1 MSLQSLQDWLQAA
14 IRTPGDAQLRAQAG
28 GHLQSSARLDAAARL
43 AIYQRSYRA
52 RLLQSFH
59 AIFPGLLHA
68 LGPELLDRFALEF
81 LEHHPPHHPSVN
93 RVAEGFAEHLQR
105 TRPPAEHPGRPDW
118 TDFILDLARLEMAL
132 LEVSEARGLEQTGTV
147 DSGSVRAL
155 TGDGLLRC
163 MPRGAP
169 CLRLLEAS
177 YPVHDYLQAL
187 RAGDTPHTPDARLT
201 CLALTRVHYRLATR
215 ELAPVQWQLL
225 RRLDGR
231 TSLSEALRAVTGLG
245 LRPTP
250 DAALA
255 RVWLG
260 NFLAQGLLESVED
273 PPVAARQ
280 AFSPISP

>member
-1 MSLQSLQDWLQAA
+1 MSLQGLQDWLQAA
-14 IRTPGDAQLRAQAG
+14 IRTPGDAQLRAQAAS
-28 GHLQSSARLDAAARL
+28 HLQSSAQLGAGARL

-68 LGPELLDRFALEF
+68 LGPGLLDQFALEF
-81 LEHHPPHHPSVN
+81 LEHHPPRHPSVN

-132 LEVSEARGLEQTGTV
+132 LEVSEARGLEQAGAL

-155 TGDGLLRC
+155 ADDGLLRC
-163 MPRGAP
+163 TPRGAP
-169 CLRLLEAS
+169 CLRLLEGS

-187 RAGDTPHTPDARLT
+187 RAGDTPHMPEARST

-215 ELAPVQWQLL
+215 ELAPIQWQLL
-225 RRLDGR
+225 ARLDGC
-231 TSLSEALRAVTGLG
+231 TTLSDALHAVTALG

-250 DAALA
+250 DTALA

-260 NFLAQGLLESVED
+260 NFLAQGLLESVGAT
-273 PPVAARQ
+273 PVPVQQ